1 MSFTIFGRLAKAVR
15 SSAGRKHLLLTWKF
29 ALNQAWRAAS
39 GIQITEILE
48 QLNVK
53 TPNPTLDLPH
63 TSKEMAT
70 KFRSLAVDLGTGKQE
85 GHEFV
90 YQYINIDALE
100 PISVLEIGI
109 GTNNPKLP
117 SSMGSDG
124 KPGSSLD
131 LWKKLFPNSKIFGAD
146 VDKSILVD
154 KEDIKCFHLD
164 STSPESISELR
175 EKLML
180 EVPTGF
186 DLIVDDGLHT
196 PESNLAL
203 LRNFYPLLNPGGY
216 YVIEDI
222 PDIWRGFW
230 CAVSASVNPEGWRV
244 VSSEDAG
251 LREMSSFAI
260 LRKG

>member
-1 MSFTIFGRLAKAVR
+1 MSFTIFGRLARIVK
-15 SSAGRKHLLLTWKF
+15 SNAGRKHLFSTWKF

-39 GIQITEILE
+39 GVQITEILE
-48 QLNVK
+48 QLNK
-53 TPNPTLDLPH
+53 ATLTPTLKLPRD
-63 TSKEMAT
+63 SKNKAT

-131 LWKKLFPNSKIFGAD
+131 LWKKIFPNSKIFGAD
-146 VDKSILVD
+146 VDKNILVD
-154 KEDIKCFHLD
+154 KEGIKCFHLD

-203 LRNFYPLLNPGGY
+203 LRNFYPLLKPNGY

-222 PDIWRGFW
+222 PDVWRGFW
-230 CAVSASVNPEGWRV
+230 SVVCASTNPQGWRV
-244 VSSEDAG
+244 VSSKDAG
-251 LREMSSFAI
+251 LRDMAAFAI
-260 LRKG
+260 LRK